1 MPALGAADMLSTEGA
16 LDVKRAL
23 AVLLALT
30 LLPGQT
36 RACWRTGR
44 KRAEGVGAGVL
55 AALAVRAGTQPKLRQ
70 LKTGVREEC
79 VADVF
84 LYTDSHSRVGKNAV
98 QQFLECCRDG
108 CVGVAVTAEDVTEIE
123 RLEALRVPK
132 TTLHDKIRRH
142 GLGS

>member
-1 MPALGAADMLSTEGA
+1 M
-16 LDVKRAL
+16 KRAL

-36 RACWRTGR
+36 KGMLAHGAQNRLRAL
-44 KRAEGVGAGVL
+44 VHVL

-84 LYTDSHSRVGKNAV
+84 LYTDSLAGSGRMRFNSFSNAAGTGASGS
-98 QQFLECCRDG
+98 QSQ
-108 CVGVAVTAEDVTEIE
+108 
-123 RLEALRVPK
+123 
-132 TTLHDKIRRH
+132 RRT
-142 GLGS
+142 

>member
-1 MPALGAADMLSTEGA
+1 M
-16 LDVKRAL
+16 
-23 AVLLALT
+23 
-30 LLPGQT
+30 
-36 RACWRTGR
+36 
-44 KRAEGVGAGVL
+44 L
-55 AALAVRAGTQPKLRQ
+55 AALAVRAGTRPKLRQ
-70 LKTGVREEC
+70 FKTGVREEC